1 MTSMMRQLIIC
12 VFLLCNLTPVGARGQ
27 MSVKQAWKWQ
37 NKIGEIRGFNQP
49 EVAYPGM
56 SRDQILRKA
65 SELGLNSVRSWIGG
79 NTVEEQIAF
88 IREYVEDASKY
99 GLTFSPVL
107 SFYGRYYYDNSIP
120 EEERRQA

>member
-1 MTSMMRQLIIC
+1 MNSYDKYDETTDYLRFPALQSDTC
-12 VFLLCNLTPVGARGQ
+12 
-27 MSVKQAWKWQ
+27 Q